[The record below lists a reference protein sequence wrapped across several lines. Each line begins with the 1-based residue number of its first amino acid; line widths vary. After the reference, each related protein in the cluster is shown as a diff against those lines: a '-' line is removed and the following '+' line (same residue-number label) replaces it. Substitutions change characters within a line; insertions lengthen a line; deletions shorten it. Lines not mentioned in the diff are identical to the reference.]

1 MESIFAAAGYKHQP
15 RQPGDPFTGAGTVKV
30 WNVATRRQ
38 VFEYFD
44 DQNEP
49 RSIQFSPKAP
59 ILAATFVRKIEV
71 KDNVVEVDLSKP
83 WDPVPVILWN
93 VETGKKVH
101 TLVDE
106 NAFSGVSCAA
116 FSPDGKTLAVESLND
131 TNQVLFWDVQTGKQR
146 GSLPVDDGVEG
157 LQYSPDGTMLACYM
171 LRLVYRTVNG
181 KEVGL
186 FVSDVELIRLA
197 DKKRIFRYSSED
209 DGAFMAFSPDGRW
222 FAVAGR
228 RSAVVELFDLR
239 SQKKAGS
246 FRAYTGWDQKARLC
260 GLAFSPNSKV
270 LYTAGGDFPANKKA
284 QLSWKAWD
292 IETRRLLHVQSVVP
306 VTPQESVVSWL
317 DALAVS
323 PDGQHIATASIAGVV
338 RLWRLPKELRS
349 GDGVKP

>member
-1 MESIFAAAGYKHQP
+1 
-15 RQPGDPFTGAGTVKV
+15 
-30 WNVATRRQ
+30 
-38 VFEYFD
+38 
-44 DQNEP
+44 
-49 RSIQFSPKAP
+49 
-59 ILAATFVRKIEV
+59 
-71 KDNVVEVDLSKP
+71 
-83 WDPVPVILWN
+83 
-93 VETGKKVH
+93 
-101 TLVDE
+101 
-106 NAFSGVSCAA
+106 
-116 FSPDGKTLAVESLND
+116 
-131 TNQVLFWDVQTGKQR
+131 
-146 GSLPVDDGVEG
+146 
-157 LQYSPDGTMLACYM
+157 
-171 LRLVYRTVNG
+171 
-181 KEVGL
+181 
-186 FVSDVELIRLA
+186 
-197 DKKRIFRYSSED
+197 FRYSSED